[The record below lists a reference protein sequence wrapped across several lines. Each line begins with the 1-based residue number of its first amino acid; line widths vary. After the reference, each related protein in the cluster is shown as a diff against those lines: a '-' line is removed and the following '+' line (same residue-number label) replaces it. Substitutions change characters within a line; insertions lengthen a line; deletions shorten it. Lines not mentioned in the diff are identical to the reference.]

1 MDQLRDNMKVLLR
14 IVLGVVAVVILGVSI
29 ALLLNIRRESQILER
44 FPPPGQMV
52 DIGGRKLHLQC
63 KGADTKP
70 VVVFESGAFGHSLWY
85 QRAFDEVAK
94 IARVCMYDRAGLGW
108 SESVSGQRSLGDR
121 VDDFHT
127 LMERANVTPPYV
139 LVGHSMGGLLA
150 RMYIKKYPDDVV
162 GLVLIESSE
171 EQVNGSE
178 RAETDSA
185 ASAKQM
191 KTGAMVL
198 SLGIPIAQLRF
209 PDGAPEQEI
218 IQRASVFRAG
228 RDDMIAM
235 SHLSEELKSIGGLGS
250 LGNMPLVVV
259 QQGKPDPNRTT
270 ERANEWKEGQ
280 ARLAQLSTRSESMVA
295 TKSWHAVMNDEP
307 ELYGVAVG
315 KVLEMLRMDGKQ

>member
-1 MDQLRDNMKVLLR
+1 MKVLLR
-14 IVLGVVAVVILGVSI
+14 IVLGVVAVVTVGVSI

-52 DIGGRKLHLQC
+52 DVGGRKLHLQC

-70 VVVFESGAFGHSLWY
+70 VVVFENGAFASSVWY
-85 QRAFDEVAK
+85 QKAFDEVAK
-94 IARVCMYDRAGLGW
+94 QARVCMYDRAGLGW
-108 SESVSGQRSLGDR
+108 SESVAGPRTLGDR
-121 VDDFHT
+121 VDDFHN
-127 LMERANVTPPYV
+127 LMKSANVTPPYV

-259 QQGKPDPNRTT
+259 QQGKPDPNRTA

-295 TKSWHAVMNDEP
+295 TRSWHAVMNDEP